1 MIRASMNKLFRGIS
15 NSPNVLC
22 KRRTTRSPT
31 TTTLATILFLG
42 TTTVVGSSF
51 FFSSAS
57 SNNNQSAKK
66 NILLTQDDS
75 QYHHLGNHFLMATS
89 SSSSSTESK
98 VSDIESPQRTHG
110 TAADEYFRRWQKIP
124 LPLVVHDNLEMMM
137 SSEEKKSQCVM
148 ASLENV
154 EQKRSN
160 NNRVFVIGDVHG
172 CLEELT
178 GLVSKA
184 IREHNEGKQFA
195 AVVLVGDLCNK
206 GPSSAQVIQHV
217 RNQPGWFSVRGN
229 HDDRALAAAL
239 GDEECCS
246 KPKYQWVNSLSD
258 DDVTWM
264 SNLPYTITIPKTMLN
279 NNRSSVSE
287 KNDQDVVIVHAGLI
301 PAIALEKQEVKTMI
315 TVRNLT
321 VDDNGTVPKAWAT
334 LWRGP
339 ELVIF
344 GHDARRGLQQEDY
357 AIGLDSGCVYGK
369 KLTGVILP
377 EREFVSV
384 DAVREHCPVNKN
396 KPKIIL
402 KGRDA
407 QSDDQIL

>member
-1 MIRASMNKLFRGIS
+1 MILASRNKLFRCIS
-15 NSPNVLC
+15 NSPNELW
-22 KRRTTRSPT
+22 KRRTTRSST

-42 TTTVVGSSF
+42 TTTIVGSSF
-51 FFSSAS
+51 FFSGV
-57 SNNNQSAKK
+57 SNNNNRSAKK
-66 NILLTQDDS
+66 NILLTQDDL
-75 QYHHLGNHFLMATS
+75 QHQHLGNHFLMATS

-98 VSDIESPQRTHG
+98 VSEIESPQRTNG
-110 TAADEYFRRWQKIP
+110 TTVDEYFRRWQKIP
-124 LPLVVHDNLEMMM
+124 LPPVVHDNLEMMM
-137 SSEEKKSQCVM
+137 SLEEKKSRSVM

-154 EQKRSN
+154 KQNSN
-160 NNRVFVIGDVHG
+160 NNNRILVIGDVHG

-184 IREHNEGKQFA
+184 TREHNEGKQFA
-195 AVVLVGDLCNK
+195 AIVLVGDLCNK

-217 RNQPGWFSVRGN
+217 RNQPSWFSVRGN

-279 NNRSSVSE
+279 NYVSSASE
-287 KNDQDVVIVHAGLI
+287 KNDQDIVIVHAGLI
-301 PAIALEKQEVKTMI
+301 PAITLEKQEVKTMI
-315 TVRNLT
+315 TVRNTT

-344 GHDARRGLQQEDY
+344 GHDAQRGLQREDY
-357 AIGLDSGCVYGK
+357 AIGLDSGCVYGN
-369 KLTGVILP
+369 KLTGMILP
-377 EREFVSV
+377 EREYVSV
-384 DAVREHCPVNKN
+384 DATREHCPVNKN
-396 KPKIIL
+396 RPKINL
-402 KGRDA
+402 NGRD
-407 QSDDQIL
+407 S